1 MKKLI
6 SVLSMV
12 TGMALAILVALS
24 TPLPADRISFAMVLY
39 LESLAAGM
47 ILFGYFSYR
56 RAINSDFGVTIF
68 E

>member
-24 TPLPADRISFAMVLY
+24 TPLPTDRASFAIVLY
-39 LESLAAGM
+39 FECLAAGM
-47 ILFGYFSYR
+47 TIVGFFSYR
-56 RAINSDFGVTIF
+56 RAINSEFGVEIF
-68 E
+68 K